1 MRNKLSR
8 IKKAAILGI
17 AMAFTFSGMAYG
29 QQAPAFKKG
38 DNVINLGVGIGSTLG
53 GSGYETSIPPISLSY
68 ELGFIDGLMD
78 NKASI
83 GLGAYGAYT
92 ANKWETEFPS
102 FTGGAPVK
110 YGYEYTY
117 IIVGARGTFHYLFA
131 NKLDSYA
138 GLMLGY
144 NIVGSEFY
152 CDDDSIKNLIT
163 TSATASG
170 IGFAGFVGARYY
182 FTESLAALAEV
193 GYGVAYLNLGL
204 AFKF

>member
-1 MRNKLSR
+1 MRSKLSK

-17 AMAFTFSGMAYG
+17 AMAFTFSGLAYG
-29 QQAPAFKKG
+29 QQSPAFKKG
-38 DNVINLGVGIGSTLG
+38 DNVINLGVGIGSALG
-53 GSGYETSIPPISLSY
+53 GDGYETSIPPISLSY

-92 ANKWETEFPS
+92 ANKWEGSILGTS
-102 FTGGAPVK
+102 
-110 YGYEYTY
+110 YGWEYTY

-144 NIVGSEFY
+144 NIVSSEFY
-152 CDDDSIKNLIT
+152 SDNDSIKSLIT
-163 TSATASG
+163 SSATASG
-170 IGFAGFVGARYY
+170 IGFAGFIGARYY

-193 GYGVAYLNLGL
+193 GYGAAYLNLGL